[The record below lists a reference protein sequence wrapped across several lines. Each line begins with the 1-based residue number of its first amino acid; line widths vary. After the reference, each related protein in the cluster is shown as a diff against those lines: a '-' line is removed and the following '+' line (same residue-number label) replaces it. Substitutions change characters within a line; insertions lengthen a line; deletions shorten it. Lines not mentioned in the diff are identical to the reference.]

1 MIPIIPVVR
10 PFDQSMLQQMRDT
23 DPLVQRSRARFA
35 LLDWSRFDTPRPR
48 GPGRPAHP
56 VSAYLKAA
64 LVRISEHLHS
74 TPRWRAYLLDH
85 PLLVLELG
93 FRPHLDLTHPYGF
106 HLAKT
111 VPCVRHLNSWLKTFD
126 PLLLSGLFE
135 QSVQALQ
142 QEIPNLGEV
151 VAYDVKHIYANV
163 RENNFRA
170 YVEERFKKDQQP
182 KNDPD
187 CRLGVKTSTNQVQ
200 ADGTIKEK
208 KEYIWGYGS
217 GVAASTDPVY
227 GDVVLADDTLPFNE
241 NDVNYFLPLYVQT
254 VAMLSAF
261 PTHIAADAAY
271 DAWYVYQ
278 TCAPRGG
285 IAAVPLNHHA
295 HPLYERDADGTPL
308 CPKGLRMHPTYQFQH
323 TYGYRA
329 QRYRCPL
336 LFPEPT
342 GEQCDHEQ
350 FRKAKGCVKDI
361 NLEAGGL
368 QRITLDR
375 QSPLYHAIYNK
386 RTSCERINSQAKEL
400 GIERPK
406 ACNIS
411 SIRTLNTL
419 IYLTINLKALERA
432 RRINASLLPVA
443 LSPTGSSDTAGPT
456 NLT

>member
-1 MIPIIPVVR
+1 MTPIISPRR
-10 PFDQSMLQQMRDT
+10 PFDQSTLQQMRDA
-23 DPLVQRSRARFA
+23 DPIVQRYRTRFA
-35 LLDWSRFDTPRPR
+35 LFDWSRMDPPRPR

-56 VSAYLKAA
+56 ASAYLKAA

-93 FRPHLDLTHPYGF
+93 FRPHLDLSQPYGF
-106 HLAKT
+106 RIEKT
-111 VPCVRHLNSWLKTFD
+111 VPSVRHLNTWLKHLD
-126 PLLLSGLFE
+126 PLLLSRLFE

-170 YVEERFKKDQQP
+170 YVEERFKKDQHP
-182 KNDPD
+182 KNDAD

-200 ADGTIKEK
+200 ADGSTKEK

-217 GVAASTDPVY
+217 GVAASTNPVY
-227 GDVVLADDTLPFNE
+227 GDVVLADYTLPFNE
-241 NDVNYFLPLYVQT
+241 NDVTYFLPLYLQT

-285 IAAVPLNHHA
+285 IAAVPLNQHA
-295 HPLYERDADGTPL
+295 HPVYERDPDGTPL
-308 CPKGLRMHPTYQFQH
+308 CPKGLRMHPTSQFAH

-336 LFPEPT
+336 LSPEPT
-342 GEQCDHEQ
+342 GATCDHAQ
-350 FRKAKGCVKDI
+350 FVKEKGCVKDI
-361 NLEAGGL
+361 NQEAGGL
-368 QRITLDR
+368 QRVALDR
-375 QSPLYHAIYNK
+375 EGPLY
-386 RTSCERINSQAKEL
+386 RAK
-400 GIERPK
+400 
-406 ACNIS
+406 
-411 SIRTLNTL
+411 
-419 IYLTINLKALERA
+419 
-432 RRINASLLPVA
+432 
-443 LSPTGSSDTAGPT
+443 
-456 NLT
+456 